1 MKPSFGN
8 PKLEKFLFCDLRDK
22 KNKFN
27 GEIQKIRHYR
37 YHSFFFGG
45 GGRQNLV
52 LAQVRR
58 RSRAGP
64 GARTKGE
71 NGYEL
76 H

>member
-37 YHSFFFGG
+37 YNTFFKEFFFLGG
-45 GGRQNLV
+45 GG
-52 LAQVRR
+52 A
-58 RSRAGP
+58 AKFGFGP
-64 GARTKGE
+64 GPEKVSSRP
-71 NGYEL
+71 
-76 H
+76 